1 MRKNPLR
8 IFWGRPGLSLPG
20 TGNGG
25 SGPSHPSYST
35 FLHGH
40 GVLLCEKLQKAS

>member
-1 MRKNPLR
+1 MRKKSVAYIL
-8 IFWGRPGLSLPG
+8 GRPGLSLPG

-25 SGPSHPSYST
+25 SGSSHPSYST